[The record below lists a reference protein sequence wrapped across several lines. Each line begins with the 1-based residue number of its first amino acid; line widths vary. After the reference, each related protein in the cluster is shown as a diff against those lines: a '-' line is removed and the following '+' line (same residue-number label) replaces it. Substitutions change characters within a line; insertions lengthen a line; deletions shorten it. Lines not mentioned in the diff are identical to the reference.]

1 MAGNLILI
9 ETQTP
14 SAVANIDFTSIAEST
29 YDVHLLTWVL
39 SNSTYNSVMAI
50 RFFESTVIETA
61 GVYHHVFHS
70 HNEADGWEEQKSASR
85 THIGINK
92 SIGSA
97 TDEIGQG
104 YIWIYNAGN
113 SSEYTT
119 ANHQTAAI
127 HTDHS
132 MSQSYGGGILKQAS
146 TVDGIRIYDS
156 NAGGNSTGTVSLYG
170 LGES

>member
-9 ETQTP
+9 ETKTP
-14 SAVANIDFTSIAEST
+14 SAVANIDFTSLEEST

-39 SNSTYNSVMAI
+39 SNSYDEAVLSM

-61 GVYHHVFHS
+61 GVYHHTFHS
-70 HNEADGWEEQKSASR
+70 HTEADGWEEQVSTSR
-85 THIGINK
+85 THINMGK

-104 YIWIYNAGN
+104 YIYIYNAGN

-127 HTDHS
+127 HSDHGLS
-132 MSQSYGGGILKQAS
+132 MSYGGGILKQAS

-156 NAGGNSTGTVSLYG
+156 NGGGNFTGTVSLYG

>member
-9 ETQTP
+9 ETRTP
-14 SAVANIDFTSIAEST
+14 SAVANIDFTSLEEST

-39 SNSTYNSVMAI
+39 SNSYDEAVLSM

-61 GVYHHVFHS
+61 GVYHHTFHA
-70 HNEADGWEEQKSASR
+70 HTEADGWYEAKQVNR

-92 SIGSA
+92 SIGNA

-104 YIWIYNAGN
+104 YVYIYNAGN

-127 HTDHS
+127 HSDHGLS
-132 MSQSYGGGILKQAS
+132 MSYGGGILKQAS

-156 NAGGNSTGTVSLYG
+156 NGGGNFTGTVSLYG